1 MIERHLLGEV
11 TLKID
16 GFDTSSMSE
25 KLYKSCKVMSLYT
38 KSDSVFI
45 KTLGSH
51 EARVRGLCEK
61 HNCVCETVEKRGA
74 IYAVKR
80 YIKRYGVAIGIIAAA
95 ALIFFLSNTVMKV
108 EVVGTDDPEV
118 IAEVKGILRE
128 EGLKAGSYIP
138 SLNFLELSNTLFT
151 HLDSVAWAS
160 VRSMG
165 SVVTVNINAP
175 TLKSDTENM
184 RIPCNIVASRD
195 AVITRA
201 EVKVGQ
207 LCVLLGDAV
216 YKGEIL
222 VNGVI
227 EHQSGITKYHHS
239 YASIIGRYEEN
250 VVFTQ
255 NYTEETQLSGEIT
268 YRKSLKFFELE
279 LPLPS
284 SVLKQ
289 GQQYSEQSY
298 EVPVKLLGLTLPI
311 SVKTYEYAEQ
321 HTDIKTYSTAEA
333 LRSLYRRL
341 ENYEKNILSNVEI
354 IERTVTELQTDEAV
368 MLLVQYLLE
377 GEVGE
382 VSEIYIK

>member
-1 MIERHLLGEV
+1 MIERHILGEV

-16 GFDTSSMSE
+16 GFDTSSLSE
-25 KLYKSCKVMSLYT
+25 KLYRTCKVISLYT
-38 KSDSVFI
+38 KSDSVFFT
-45 KTLGSH
+45 TLGTH
-51 EARVRGLCEK
+51 EQRVRELCEK
-61 HNCVCETVEKRGA
+61 HNCICETVDHKGYV
-74 IYAVKR
+74 YAVKK
-80 YIKRYGVAIGIIAAA
+80 YIKRYGVAIGMIVAA

-108 EVVGTDDPEV
+108 EVVGTDDPQV
-118 IAEVKGILRE
+118 ISEVKDLLRE
-128 EGLKAGSYIP
+128 EGLKAGAYIP
-138 SLNFLELSNTLFT
+138 SLNFLELSNKLFT
-151 HLDSVAWAS
+151 NLDSVAWAS

-165 SVVTVNINAP
+165 SVVTVNISAP
-175 TLKSDTENM
+175 TLKTDAENM

-227 EHQSGITKYHHS
+227 EHESGVTKYLHS
-239 YASIIGRYEEN
+239 YANIIGRYEEN
-250 VVFTQ
+250 IEFTQ
-255 NYTEETQLSGEIT
+255 NYTEESLFTGKKT

-289 GQQYSEQSY
+289 GQQYSEQSC
-298 EVPVKLLGLTLPI
+298 ETPVKFLGFTLPI
-311 SVKTYEYAEQ
+311 SAKTYEYTEQ
-321 HTDIKTYSTAEA
+321 YTDVKTYSTAEA

-341 ENYEKNILSNVEI
+341 EYYEQNILSGVDI
-354 IERTVTELQTDEAV
+354 IDRTVTEIQTEEAV
-368 MLLVQYLLE
+368 TLSVHYVLE
-377 GEVGE
+377 GAVGE
-382 VSEIYIK
+382 ISEIYIK

>member
-16 GFDTSSMSE
+16 GFDTSSLSE
-25 KLYKSCKVMSLYT
+25 KLYRVCKVVSLYT
-38 KSDSVFI
+38 KSDSVFVTTI
-45 KTLGSH
+45 GTH
-51 EARVRGLCEK
+51 EARVRELCEK
-61 HNCVCETVEKRGA
+61 HHCICETVEKRGA
-74 IYAVKR
+74 VYAVKR
-80 YIKRYGVAIGIIAAA
+80 YIKRYGAAIGIIAAA

-108 EVVGTDDPEV
+108 EVVGTNDPEV
-118 IAEVKGILRE
+118 IAEVKGVLRE
-128 EGLKAGSYIP
+128 EGLKAGAYIP

-165 SVVTVNINAP
+165 SVVTVNISEP
-175 TLKSDTENM
+175 THKTDAENT

-216 YKGEIL
+216 HKGEIL

-227 EHQSGITKYHHS
+227 EHESGVTKYYHS
-239 YASIIGRYEEN
+239 YANIIGRYEEN

-255 NYTEETQLSGEIT
+255 KYTEETQLYGEKT

-311 SVKTYEYAEQ
+311 SLKTYEYTEQ
-321 HTDIKTYSTAEA
+321 RTDIKTYSTAEA
-333 LRSLYRRL
+333 LQSLYRRL
-341 ENYEKNILSNVEI
+341 ESYEQNILSDVEI